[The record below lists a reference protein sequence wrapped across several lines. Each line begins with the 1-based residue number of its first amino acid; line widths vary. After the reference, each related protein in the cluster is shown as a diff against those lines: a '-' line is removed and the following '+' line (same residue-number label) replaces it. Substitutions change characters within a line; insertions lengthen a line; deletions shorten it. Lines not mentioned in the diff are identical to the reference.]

1 MEVGRLIST
10 SRSKVKSLSHAI
22 LVGSLLTL
30 SPVALL
36 AQSAKP
42 ASAQVTS
49 TLILQVKGV
58 RNKTGVVRFAIFN
71 SADGWPD
78 DKTKAVRY
86 GSLPANG
93 GTLTFTIAGLPE
105 GSYGIS
111 VLHDENE
118 NHKLDRDLFGRPK
131 EGIGY
136 NPKIGF
142 STPTW
147 KQSTVHVAG
156 ASIESIVDLR
166 YP

>member
-42 ASAQVTS
+42 ASA
-49 TLILQVKGV
+49 
-58 RNKTGVVRFAIFN
+58 VRFAIFN

-131 EGIGY
+131 EGIGFGN

>member
-1 MEVGRLIST
+1 M
-10 SRSKVKSLSHAI
+10 KSLSHAF
-22 LVGSLLTL
+22 LLNSLLAL
-30 SPVALL
+30 SPIAAT
-36 AQSAKP
+36 AQSAPP
-42 ASAQVTS
+42 ASAQNTS

-71 SADGWPD
+71 SQDGWPD
-78 DKTKAVRY
+78 DKTKSVRY

-93 GTLTFTIAGLPE
+93 GTVTFTIAGLPE

-118 NHKLDRDLFGRPK
+118 NHKLDRDFFGRPK
-131 EGIGY
+131 EGIGFGN

-147 KQSTVHVAG
+147 KQSSVHVAG
-156 ASIESIVDLR
+156 ASIESTVDLR

>member
-1 MEVGRLIST
+1 MKFI
-10 SRSKVKSLSHAI
+10 KP
-22 LVGSLLTL
+22 SLLL
-30 SPVALL
+30 ACILAFIPGGAVAPTPAN
-36 AQSAKP
+36 AQAP
-42 ASAQVTS
+42 TS

-58 RNKTGVVRFAIFN
+58 RNKTGVVRFAIFP
-71 SADGWPD
+71 SANGWPD
-78 DKTKAVRY
+78 DKSKSTRY

-93 GTLTFTIAGLPE
+93 GTVTFTIAGLAP

-111 VLHDENE
+111 VLHDENQ

-131 EGIGY
+131 EGIGFGN

-156 ASIESIVDLR
+156 ASIQAEVDLR